1 MANPEHLAIL
11 KQGVEV
17 WNNWREK
24 DINLLINKKRVDL
37 SDADLSD
44 TDLSYADLRGANLRR
59 ADLNG
64 ADLSFA
70 NLNDSRLNNA
80 LVGNANLK
88 EAQLQAAHLM
98 DAFLSCTNLDRADLS
113 GADLSRAHLR
123 DAHLRDAILIYTQL
137 NHADLEDADLR
148 GADLDCAD
156 LRGANLIGSNFQAA
170 NLSNSDLR
178 NANLHVAQ
186 LIGANLKDSNLS
198 GSKLVCANFDKANLA
213 DADLSEANMSLTNLS
228 NADLKGANLICSI
241 LVETDLTNAN
251 IQGAKVYGISAWNI
265 EKKGLIQKDLV
276 ITRDDEPI
284 ITVDDLEMAQF
295 IYLMLNNQKIRD
307 VIDTLTSKA
316 VLILGRF
323 SEERKPLLN
332 AIKEEL
338 RLRNYLPILFDFEKP
353 AGRNL
358 TETISILAKM
368 SRFVI
373 ADLTDAKSIPQE
385 LSHIVPFTPSLPVLP
400 IILEGQR
407 EYAMFEHFKAYP
419 WVMPLHAYASQEA
432 MLAEI
437 TEKIIEP
444 AEEMVIKS
452 RNQKG

>member
-17 WNNWREK
+17 WNKWSHEYG
-24 DINLLINKKRVDL
+24 IIPDL
-37 SDADLSD
+37 SGIDLSN
-44 TDLSYADLRGANLRR
+44 TDLSYADLSYADLENTNLSGANLT
-59 ADLNG
+59 G
-64 ADLSFA
+64 ADLSEA
-70 NLNDSRLNNA
+70 NLQGANIINTDFT
-80 LVGNANLK
+80 GANLSG
-88 EAQLQAAHLM
+88 ANLAGTPINQAILNQTK
-98 DAFLSCTNLDRADLS
+98 LSYTNLAKTNLFFDTFLISQKGCDFSGIRMPNADLWGANLTGANLERSTLPQSDIKDSILVDADLS
-113 GADLSRAHLR
+113 GADLSES
-123 DAHLRDAILIYTQL
+123 
-137 NHADLEDADLR
+137 DLT
-148 GADLDCAD
+148 
-156 LRGANLIGSNFQAA
+156 GANLSGA
-170 NLSNSDLR
+170 NLSGT
-178 NANLHVAQ
+178 NLS
-186 LIGANLKDSNLS
+186 GANLSGANLS
-198 GSKLVCANFDKANLA
+198 G
-213 DADLSEANMSLTNLS
+213 TNL
-228 NADLKGANLICSI
+228 KGTNLMKSFFI
-241 LVETDLTNAN
+241 ETNLNNAN
-251 IQGAKVYGISAWNI
+251 IEGAKVYGISAWNI
-265 EKKGLIQKDLV
+265 KKEGLIQKDLI
-276 ITRDDEPI
+276 ITKDDEPK

-295 IYLMLNNQKIRD
+295 IYMMLNNQKIRD
-307 VIDTLTSKA
+307 VIDTLTSKT

-323 SEERKPLLN
+323 SEERKPLLD

-400 IILEGQR
+400 IILEGQK

-437 TEKIIEP
+437 TEKIIAP
-444 AEEMVIKS
+444 AE
-452 RNQKG
+452 QKAAALRAVPNLTTS